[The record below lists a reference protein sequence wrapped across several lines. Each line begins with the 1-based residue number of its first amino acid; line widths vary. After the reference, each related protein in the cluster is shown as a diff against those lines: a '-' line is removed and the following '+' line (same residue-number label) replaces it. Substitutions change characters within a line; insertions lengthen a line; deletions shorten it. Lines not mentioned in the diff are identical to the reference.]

1 MFWYNRVKSIIEFEL
16 KVDLVRANFFYIS
29 KPKRTSFTMH
39 KDRKLGSRTYEL
51 IRLIDENDLSHVA
64 ELTSLDV
71 IAICMHFKMY

>member
-16 KVDLVRANFFYIS
+16 KVDLVRANFFYI
-29 KPKRTSFTMH
+29 KEPKRTSFTMH

-71 IAICMHFKMY
+71 ITICMHF